1 MTPFLKGVWSVLT
14 MHSAKTVYAVL
25 RIAVRHCPAL
35 TATLAS
41 GVVIMGKR
49 HRHAT
54 TEINVSVMRAAE
66 IMATI
71 LRYVPCLA
79 GTTYSAP
86 TVIFAVIRV
95 DETITSVSP

>member
-1 MTPFLKGVWSVLT
+1 MTPFLKGVSNVLT

-35 TATLAS
+35 TATSAS

-49 HRHAT
+49 HRHAMA
-54 TEINVSVMRAAE
+54 EINVSVMRAAE

-71 LRYVPCLA
+71 LRYVPYLA
-79 GTTYSAP
+79 GTIYSAP
-86 TVIFAVIRV
+86 TVIFAVTHV
-95 DETITSVSP
+95 VQTTISASP